1 MVFSSFISSWNL
13 SSLLHQFIAPS
24 HHRYIIPSSTYLSNM
39 SQNDG
44 ASNEEILMAACKDD
58 NLDMLEEVLSAD
70 SSNFDINHTDGLG
83 NSALHN
89 AARCG
94 STGCLEILLYYDGI
108 KVNVI
113 NRIEGDTPL
122 HKAAAYSDPEIALEM
137 VQILVNRGAS
147 ADSRCKRVPVLPV
160 SFLIFQNKMKQTAA
174 DIAPGNTHGAV
185 KKFLEMA
192 ALSSLAD
199 LRDVPADDSDNSDD
213 VASDDE

>member
-1 MVFSSFISSWNL
+1 MRI
-13 SSLLHQFIAPS
+13 
-24 HHRYIIPSSTYLSNM
+24 
-39 SQNDG
+39 
-44 ASNEEILMAACKDD
+44 
-58 NLDMLEEVLSAD
+58 
-70 SSNFDINHTDGLG
+70 
-83 NSALHN
+83 
-89 AARCG
+89 ARCG

-147 ADSRCKRVPVLPV
+147 AN
-160 SFLIFQNKMKQTAA
+160 IQNKMKQTAA

-213 VASDDE
+213 VASDNE